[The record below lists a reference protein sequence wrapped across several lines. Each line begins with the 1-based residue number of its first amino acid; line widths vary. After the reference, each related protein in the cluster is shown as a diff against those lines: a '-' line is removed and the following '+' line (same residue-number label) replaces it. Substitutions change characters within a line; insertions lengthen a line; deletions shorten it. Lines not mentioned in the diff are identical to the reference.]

1 MVGQEL
7 AEPNACGHCV
17 RPGDTVRY
25 QPDGSN

>member
-17 RPGDTVRY
+17 RLDNTAKY
-25 QPDGSN
+25 QPSSSD